1 MKTITEIHRQFDHLI
16 NIHLIN
22 ILAVLKYF
30 GSDCFDSKNKLELNV
45 IFTGR
50 IFVQNIKYIYK
61 TSTVHPAEHSNLG
74 WIQIINAFG
83 GSKRGA
89 SDAHP
94 SVCPISFI
102 YMQVS
107 AKIIPNKNAFQ

>member
-1 MKTITEIHRQFDHLI
+1 MKTITEMLRQFDHLINILIII

-22 ILAVLKYF
+22 ILAVLKHF
-30 GSDCFDSKNKLELNV
+30 GSDCLDSKNKLQLDV

-74 WIQIINAFG
+74 
-83 GSKRGA
+83 
-89 SDAHP
+89 
-94 SVCPISFI
+94 
-102 YMQVS
+102 
-107 AKIIPNKNAFQ
+107 